1 MLPVELNVDL
11 IYMIT
16 SSFELTA
23 FSSPVILM
31 VPLEPAAL
39 LVLINGFSKV

>member
-1 MLPVELNVDL
+1 MRKKFISEVEEKLA
-11 IYMIT
+11 YTCMMT

-31 VPLEPAAL
+31 TPLLPASL
-39 LVLINGFSKV
+39 